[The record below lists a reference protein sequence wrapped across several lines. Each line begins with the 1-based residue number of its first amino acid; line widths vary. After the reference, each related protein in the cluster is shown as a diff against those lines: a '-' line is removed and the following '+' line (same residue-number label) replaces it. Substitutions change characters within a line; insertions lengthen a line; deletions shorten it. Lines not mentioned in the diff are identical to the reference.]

1 MIKKENIREAKEY
14 LKKVTR
20 SEELMGCSAL
30 LLENGKETLYL
41 QAGYA
46 DKEKNVPFGRNTICR
61 LFSVTKVFTTVAVHK
76 AIELGLFRK
85 EDPAS
90 LYLPNLKN
98 AKYMENGVL
107 ISVPSPTIRD
117 LLNMQAGFNYMGEGY
132 NEVYKAMEESSFS
145 LSTQEFA
152 ERITSLPLVY
162 KPGTERRYSV
172 AADLLG
178 AIIERTSGISFLDFL
193 SKYLFGPSGIKEAG
207 FWLEDKNRDRLAAPY
222 RKDGEV
228 LKKMDHL
235 MLGIRID
242 GKKNAFESGGAG
254 LHATIDEVAS
264 FGKALLEGKIL
275 SKKTLQEMVQKDQD
289 EDILPRNWMT
299 PDGDIYKNLLSIRR
313 EKDSKDPGSN
323 VGDFGWN
330 GWLGCDLILSIERQS
345 VFVFF
350 TQRADYGQ
358 GKANKELRAIL
369 YK

>member
-1 MIKKENIREAKEY
+1 MIKSENIKEAKEY
-14 LKKVTR
+14 LKKITQ

-30 LLENGKETLYL
+30 LLENGEETLYL
-41 QAGYA
+41 EAGYA
-46 DKEKNVPFGRNTICR
+46 SKEKNVPFGRNTICR
-61 LFSVTKVFTTVAVHK
+61 LFSVTKVFTAVAVYK
-76 AIELGLFRK
+76 AMELGLFRK

-98 AKYMENGVL
+98 AKYTENGKL
-107 ISVPSPTIRD
+107 IGVPSPTIRD

-132 NEVYKAMEESSFS
+132 NEVYKAIEESGFS

-152 ERITSLPLVY
+152 RRITALPLLY

-178 AIIERTSGISFLDFL
+178 AIIEKTSGLSFFDFL
-193 SKYLFGPSGIKEAG
+193 KKYIFLPSGIKEAG
-207 FWLEDKNRDRLAAPY
+207 FYVEEKAMSRLATPY
-222 RKDGEV
+222 RKDGKT

-254 LHATIDEVAS
+254 LHAAIDEVAS

-275 SKKTLQEMVQKDQD
+275 SEKTLREMVQKDLK
-289 EDILPRNWMT
+289 EDVLPRNWMT

-313 EKDSKDPGSN
+313 EKDNKDPGSN

-330 GWLGCDLILSIERQS
+330 GWLGCDLILNIERQS

>member
-1 MIKKENIREAKEY
+1 MVKKENIQEAKEY
-14 LKKVTR
+14 LKKVMR

-30 LLENGKETLYL
+30 LLENGEETLFL
-41 QAGYA
+41 EAGYA
-46 DKEKNVPFGRNTICR
+46 DKEKNIPFGRNTICR

-76 AIELGLFRK
+76 AMELGLFRK

-90 LYLPNLKN
+90 LYLPNL
-98 AKYMENGVL
+98 AKAQYSENGKL
-107 ISVPSPTIRD
+107 IDVPSPTIQD

-132 NEVYKAMEESSFS
+132 NEVYKAMEESGFT

-152 ERITSLPLVY
+152 KKITALPLAY

-172 AADLLG
+172 SADLLG
-178 AIIERTSGISFLDFL
+178 AIIERTSGLSFLEFL
-193 SKYLFGPSGIKEAG
+193 EKYLFVPSGIKETS
-207 FWLEDKNRDRLAAPY
+207 FWLEDKNQDRLATPY
-222 RKDGEV
+222 RKDGET

-275 SKKTLQEMVQKDQD
+275 SEKTLQEMARKDPG
-289 EDILPRNWMT
+289 EDNLPRNWMT
-299 PDGDIYKNLLSIRR
+299 PDGDVYKNLLSIRR

-330 GWLGCDLILSIERQS
+330 GWLGCDLILNIERKS

>member
-1 MIKKENIREAKEY
+1 MIKKEIIQQAREY
-14 LKKVTR
+14 LQNAVQND
-20 SEELMGCSAL
+20 ELMGCSAL
-30 LLENGKETLYL
+30 LLEKGEEILYL

-46 DKEKNVPFGRNTICR
+46 DKEKSISFGRSTICR

-76 AIELGLFRK
+76 AIEFGLFRK

-98 AKYMENGVL
+98 AKYSENGKL
-107 ISVPSPTIRD
+107 IDVPSPTIRD

-132 NEVYKAMEESSFS
+132 NEVYKAMEESGFA

-152 ERITSLPLVY
+152 KRITTLPLVY

-178 AIIERTSGISFLDFL
+178 AIIEKASGLSFSDFL
-193 SKYLFGPSGIKEAG
+193 KKYLFVPSGIKETG
-207 FWLEDKNRDRLAAPY
+207 FWLEDRNLDRLATPY
-222 RKDGEV
+222 RKDGEN
-228 LKKMDHL
+228 LKRMDHL

-254 LHATIDEVAS
+254 LHSTIDEVAA

-275 SKKTLQEMVQKDQD
+275 SDKTLQEMVRKDPD

-313 EKDSKDPGSN
+313 EKDAKDPGSN

-330 GWLGCDLILSIERQS
+330 GWLGCDLILNIERKS